1 MAKET
6 LAAGLGRPA
15 QYAQASR
22 KGKKSW
28 RKNIDLTAT
37 EAALEDL
44 REQERT
50 FGTPAHTQPNQA
62 LFVEDRAGQET
73 QLARQA
79 REKRKLK
86 SQEIL
91 AMRSAAPAVSQ
102 RHRSSF
108 QLDTKSPAGKAAAA
122 GLPAKMKR
130 RLRILASRPHD
141 GLEGED
147 ERGTAGKFQSDA
159 ALAEKHDIWS
169 EPEPTPANEWLSPA
183 AHKAILVS
191 LVYNNLTQ
199 RPRSLGHEPHA
210 VAKSVPAIIKPHP
223 GMSYNPDFE
232 SHEKLLEKALE
243 KAGAEEQDEQ
253 KNRELK
259 ARWQGV
265 MNNTNDATT
274 VMGMRVDTGEDEESD
289 EQKNDDNLPVVPK
302 QPGRKSSV
310 QRRREMRAKA
320 EYDAA
325 QQRRKER
332 RVRAL
337 MTELPACT
345 KAESKLEKAKAELS
359 EQKRQRKLEH
369 MRQVGIAGH
378 RIGKHTVPEPRV
390 DVQTGDEL
398 SENFRRLKPEG
409 NLFWDRFQS
418 LQARGL
424 AEARR
429 PVQPKHQRRKTRTYD
444 RHTFKRD

>member
-86 SQEIL
+86 S
-91 AMRSAAPAVSQ
+91 
-102 RHRSSF
+102 F

-122 GLPAKMKR
+122 GLLAKMKR

-232 SHEKLLEKALE
+232 SHEKLLE
-243 KAGAEEQDEQ
+243 
-253 KNRELK
+253 
-259 ARWQGV
+259 
-265 MNNTNDATT
+265 
-274 VMGMRVDTGEDEESD
+274 
-289 EQKNDDNLPVVPK
+289 
-302 QPGRKSSV
+302 
-310 QRRREMRAKA
+310 
-320 EYDAA
+320 
-325 QQRRKER
+325 
-332 RVRAL
+332 
-337 MTELPACT
+337 
-345 KAESKLEKAKAELS
+345 
-359 EQKRQRKLEH
+359 
-369 MRQVGIAGH
+369 
-378 RIGKHTVPEPRV
+378 
-390 DVQTGDEL
+390 
-398 SENFRRLKPEG
+398 
-409 NLFWDRFQS
+409 
-418 LQARGL
+418 
-424 AEARR
+424 
-429 PVQPKHQRRKTRTYD
+429 
-444 RHTFKRD
+444 